1 MGSLI
6 QDQPLGQSWAGWQP
20 TCASVSCISGESLLL
35 LPWASH
41 KDTRRDGQ
49 VLLDLAQES
58 WESRKSVE
66 PPGSGRGV
74 NSPELGEAVLL
85 G

>member
-1 MGSLI
+1 MG
-6 QDQPLGQSWAGWQP
+6 
-20 TCASVSCISGESLLL
+20 
-35 LPWASH
+35 
-41 KDTRRDGQ
+41 K